1 MMPSQLL
8 NCSAA
13 RPQALHLWSVLWY
26 SSVMRNDSASLTQ
39 WEEPQPTGPNHDV
52 RELIRSAVFEII
64 PLNSAPEAVD
74 ALPEKSRVSVTASAS
89 KGQQATLKLTEEL
102 IERGHHAIPH
112 FSARLIKDRSQVKDL
127 AAWTKDNGVTSAFVV
142 GGDATEPGAY
152 HDAHTFMQDL
162 FGHDHNLDTVGV
174 AAYPDGH
181 PLISE
186 DVRRDALFA
195 KQDLLAEAGLRGYC
209 STQMCFDPTRIF
221 AWRKA
226 ERIDGLTLPAHLGI
240 PGAVERARLLTIGAR
255 LGVGQSLRYLRKN
268 RRSMVKLLGS
278 SAHDPSDL
286 VEALSSQ
293 LAPLGIVG
301 LHIFTFNQVEAT
313 AAWQQ
318 ALLHS

>member
-1 MMPSQLL
+1 MMPSSLL
-8 NCSAA
+8 KGSAA
-13 RPQALHLWSVLWY
+13 LPQALHFWSVLWY
-26 SSVMRNDSASLTQ
+26 SSVMRNDSASLSR
-39 WEEPQPTGPNHDV
+39 WAESQPTGPNPDV
-52 RELIRSAVFEII
+52 QELIRNAVFEII
-64 PLNSAPEAVD
+64 PLNTAAEAID
-74 ALPEKSRVSVTASAS
+74 ALPEKSRVSVTASAA
-89 KGQQATLKLTEEL
+89 KGQEATLKLAEEL

-112 FSARLIKDRSQVKDL
+112 FSARLMRDRGQVQDL
-127 AAWTKDNGVTSAFVV
+127 AAWAKGNGVTTAFVI

-152 HDAHTFMQDL
+152 HDAHSFMQDL
-162 FGHDHNLDTVGV
+162 FEHDHGLETVGV

-186 DVRRDALFA
+186 DVHRDALFA
-195 KQDLLAEAGLRGYC
+195 KQELLAEAGLRGYC
-209 STQMCFDPTRIF
+209 STQMCFDPARII
-221 AWRKA
+221 AWLKA
-226 ERIDGLTLPAHLGI
+226 ERNDGLRLPVHLGI
-240 PGAVERARLLTIGAR
+240 PGAVERAKLLTIGAR

-286 VEALSSQ
+286 LEALGSQ

-301 LHIFTFNQVEAT
+301 LHIFTFNQVEPT